1 MRDVLFPRTD
11 AGVLVQGLVIF
22 PALLATLFLV
32 RRDREVRLF
41 VLGLTTLA
49 LAWFGIRAVH

>member
-22 PALLATLFLV
+22 PALLATLFLA

>member
-1 MRDVLFPRTD
+1 MHDLLFPRTD

-22 PALLATLFLV
+22 PTLIAVLFLV
-32 RRDREVRLF
+32 RRDREIRLF

>member
-1 MRDVLFPRTD
+1 VHDLLFPRTD
-11 AGVLVQGLVIF
+11 AGVLVQALVVF
-22 PALLATLFLV
+22 PVLLGVLFLV